1 MIRRLRSASSAF
13 RRNRQGAAAVEFA
26 LLVLPFFTII
36 FVILQIS
43 LMFFIETGLDGA
55 LIKSARKVRTGYAT
69 TNGWTISNFK
79 NDLCANLALS
89 FSCSSQLLVV
99 AVVITDMS
107 SVPNNP
113 PTTNGVLT
121 VTEQYTTGKSGDY
134 VLIHAYLPWK
144 PILPMYNFAG
154 AQLKDGTYILG
165 AASLF
170 RNEPS

>member
-1 MIRRLRSASSAF
+1 MISRLRSAWPAL
-13 RRNRQGAAAVEFA
+13 RRNRNGAAAVEFA

-36 FVILQIS
+36 FVIIQIS

-55 LIKSARKVRTGYAT
+55 LVKTARKVRTGYAAS
-69 TNGWTISNFK
+69 NAWTITTFK
-79 NDLCANLALS
+79 ADLCANLALS
-89 FSCSSQLLVV
+89 FGCASKVLVV
-99 AVVITDMS
+99 ASVVTDMS
-107 SVPNNP
+107 SIPNTS

-121 VTEQYTTGKSGDY
+121 VTEQYNTGTNGSY
-134 VLIHAYLPWK
+134 VLIHVYLPWM

-154 AQLKDGTYILG
+154 ATLKDGTYILG